1 MSNTVKITMKPSKVS
16 ADDTTTDAP
25 VLAGVPTTPLPLTRE
40 TARHIPDDRWGDVE
54 REEVERALALGAGSA
69 VSGRETDAEFTEVV
83 RAFYSRFAVV
93 LRRMTQSNQV
103 FDLFGAVVPIAQRAG
118 FDALVVKEL
127 HRLGHVFAMND
138 EMGLI
143 SWRHDPLRVAGG
155 GPAGGEPADDAH
167 SEVSEDHLMPEKR
180 PADLPDG
187 LESGSLTLATAFW
200 AKFGTSGLLPL
211 FRKRGE
217 LSRFYIDSFAAGTWG
232 EGMSPRHFSQ
242 VLFALSRSLKVVRVE
257 SDRRTGRTGVHLHWL
272 PSPDEVA
279 RARAILRTA
288 EGTVRGRPQHHPRSH
303 DSRPRIPPRGV
314 SGGTL
319 PVGGGVGGG
328 GAPRVDDEVS
338 RVLSSRGY
346 AGPRGAPRDQE
357 RREYVPRDHRAAGG
371 GGRAGGRASE
381 EEERAIREAQQ
392 RYRAEVAAIRMAQDP
407 SIWAGNRSSSPR
419 RDDGYERV
427 PRRAYYGARR

>member
-16 ADDTTTDAP
+16 ADDTTTKAP

-40 TARHIPDDRWGDVE
+40 VARHIPDHWGDVE
-54 REEVERALALGAGSA
+54 REEVERALARGAGV
-69 VSGRETDAEFTEVV
+69 VSGSETDVEFSEVV

-93 LRRMTQSNQV
+93 LRRMTQSDQV

-127 HRLGHVFAMND
+127 HRMGHITSAD
-138 EMGLI
+138 ADDATATI
-143 SWRHDPLRVAGG
+143 TWRHDPLRIT
-155 GPAGGEPADDAH
+155 PRGGEPDDDSH

-187 LESGSLTLATAFW
+187 LESGSLALATTFW

-257 SDRRTGRTGVHLHWL
+257 SDRRTGRTGVHLHWA

-288 EGTVRGRPQHHPRSH
+288 EGTVRGRPHHSH

-346 AGPRGAPRDQE
+346 AGPRGAPRDSE

-392 RYRAEVAAIRMAQDP
+392 RYRAEVADIRLAHDP
-407 SIWAGNRSSSPR
+407 SLWSGNRSSSPR

>member
-1 MSNTVKITMKPSKVS
+1 MSSVKVTVKSSKVVS
-16 ADDTTTDAP
+16 EDTTTEAP

-40 TARHIPDDRWGDVE
+40 TARPIPDDRWGDVA
-54 REEVERALALGAGSA
+54 RELTDRV
-69 VSGRETDAEFTEVV
+69 DAEFAEVV

-93 LRRMTQSNQV
+93 LRRMTQSSQV
-103 FDLFGAVVPIAQRAG
+103 FELFGAVVPIAQRAG
-118 FDALVVKEL
+118 LDALVVKEL
-127 HRLGHVFAMND
+127 HRLGHIDHWPGEEDVIA
-138 EMGLI
+138 
-143 SWRHDPLRVAGG
+143 WRHDPLRIT
-155 GPAGGEPADDAH
+155 PRGGEPDEDTH
-167 SEVSEDHLMPEKR
+167 SEVSDDHLMPEKR

-187 LESGSLTLATAFW
+187 LESGSVALATAFW

-232 EGMSPRHFSQ
+232 EGMSARHFSQ

-314 SGGTL
+314 SGGTF

-346 AGPRGAPRDQE
+346 AGPRGAPRDSE

-392 RYRAEVAAIRMAQDP
+392 RYRAEVAEIRMSHDP
-407 SIWAGNRSSSPR
+407 SIWAGNRSSSPPR
-419 RDDGYERV
+419 SHERDGYERV

>member
-1 MSNTVKITMKPSKVS
+1 MSNSVKITMKSSKVVS
-16 ADDTTTDAP
+16 EDTTTEAP

-40 TARHIPDDRWGDVE
+40 TARHIPDDRWGDVA
-54 REEVERALALGAGSA
+54 REETDRV
-69 VSGRETDAEFTEVV
+69 DAEFAEVV

-93 LRRMTQSNQV
+93 LRRTTQSSQV
-103 FDLFGAVVPIAQRAG
+103 FELFGAVVPIAQRAG
-118 FDALVVKEL
+118 LDALVVKEL
-127 HRLGHVFAMND
+127 HRMGHITSAD
-138 EMGLI
+138 ADDATATI
-143 SWRHDPLRVAGG
+143 TWRHDPLRVAGG
-155 GPAGGEPADDAH
+155 EPDDDSH
-167 SEVSEDHLMPEKR
+167 SEVSDDHLMPEKR
-180 PADLPDG
+180 PANLPDG
-187 LESGSLTLATAFW
+187 LESGSVALATAFW
-200 AKFGTSGLLPL
+200 AKFGTTGLLPL

-288 EGTVRGRPQHHPRSH
+288 EGTVRGRPAQHHPRSH

-346 AGPRGAPRDQE
+346 AGPRGAPRDSE
-357 RREYVPRDHRAAGG
+357 RREYVPRDIGRAAGG

-392 RYRAEVAAIRMAQDP
+392 RYRAEVAEIRMSHDP

-419 RDDGYERV
+419 DRDGYERV